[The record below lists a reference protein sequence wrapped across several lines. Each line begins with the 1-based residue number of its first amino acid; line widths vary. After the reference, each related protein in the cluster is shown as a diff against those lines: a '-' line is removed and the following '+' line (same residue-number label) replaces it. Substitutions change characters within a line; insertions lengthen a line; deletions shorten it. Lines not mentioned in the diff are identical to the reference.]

1 MLIIFKTEIKDDI
14 LRKIHNYL
22 YKYQIYICGDNSKMK
37 SYLEDNYDLSCYSS
51 FLYEDVN
58 EIKLVA
64 IMGSSLMVVMLQ
76 DNEIQKREINTARR
90 LKIPILFIYNSEQDK
105 QEDTTNEGEDT
116 IVFKNLE
123 EIEMILKDRFKLI
136 KKIKKRK
143 DLPFKTLEE
152 QIELFK
158 FDKITSI
165 LILKE
170 KKKLLLAGDT
180 IQSLDLH
187 SNTPIHIQTFRS
199 NEGQLNACVNNKD
212 KEIIILNNR
221 VFSKYNFDF
230 VKISEDE
237 DNILEEEDDVVIN
250 EIVVNEE
257 NKHVYGISNNRM
269 KLLHFDEKF
278 KLIQTIGIAI
288 PLLIKV
294 FNNYLYMLLQAY
306 GNTNIEGSNTS
317 QIIENE
323 KSFIGVYSHNENE
336 FVKFERKIVLDVL
349 VTPRDFHVD
358 ENYIFIFSRYI
369 NKNHLFNTQLHVF
382 VFNHYGIFLQKTGLD
397 TIFYGIHTR
406 YLVVDNN
413 TIYCADHKT
422 KIFKRLE
429 FNQS

>member
-1 MLIIFKTEIKDDI
+1 
-14 LRKIHNYL
+14 
-22 YKYQIYICGDNSKMK
+22 MK
-37 SYLEDNYDLSCYSS
+37 SYLEDNYDLICFNSRLSK
-51 FLYEDVN
+51 DAN
-58 EIKLVA
+58 ELKLVVM
-64 IMGSSLMVVMLQ
+64 MGARLMIVMCQ
-76 DNEIQKREINTARR
+76 NNEIQDREIDTARR
-90 LKIPILFIYNSEQDK
+90 LNIPILFIYNSLYVQK
-105 QEDTTNEGEDT
+105 IYSINKGEYQ
-116 IVFKNLE
+116 IVFNNLE
-123 EIEMILKDRFKLI
+123 DFAMILKDRFNLI

-143 DLPFKTLEE
+143 DLPFKTLEKK
-152 QIELFK
+152 IELFE

-165 LILKE
+165 SILKE

-187 SNTPIHIQTFRS
+187 SNTPKHIKTFQF
-199 NEGQLNACVNNKD
+199 NEGQLNVCVNNKH

-237 DNILEEEDDVVIN
+237 DNILEVEDDVVIN

-257 NKHVYGISNNRM
+257 NKHVYGISDNRM
-269 KLLHFDEKF
+269 KLFHFDEKF
-278 KLIQTIGIAI
+278 KLIQTIDITI

-294 FNNYLYMLLQAY
+294 FNNYLYMLLKSY
-306 GNTNIEGSNTS
+306 GNLNIEGRDTS

-323 KSFIGVYSHNENE
+323 KSFICVYSQKGNE
-336 FVKFERKIVLDVL
+336 FIKFKRKIVLDVL

-358 ENYIFIFSRYI
+358 KNYIFIFSLYI

-382 VFNHYGIFLQKTGLD
+382 VFNHDGIFLQKTGLD
-397 TIFYGIHTR
+397 TIFYDIHTR

-413 TIYCADHKT
+413 TIYCADYET
-422 KIFKRLE
+422 ESFKRWE